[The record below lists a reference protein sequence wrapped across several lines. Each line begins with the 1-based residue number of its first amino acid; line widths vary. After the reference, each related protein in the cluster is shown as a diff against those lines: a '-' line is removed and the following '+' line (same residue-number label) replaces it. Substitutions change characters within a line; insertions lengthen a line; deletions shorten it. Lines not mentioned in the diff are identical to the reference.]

1 MSDPMSPS
9 RKSLRCWLGMHTYA
23 KHLTDEGTA
32 YLECVRCRK
41 ESYPSPVAG
50 LGGGL

>member
-1 MSDPMSPS
+1 
-9 RKSLRCWLGMHTYA
+9 MHTYA

-41 ESYPSPVAG
+41 ESYPAPIGNV
-50 LGGGL
+50 GGWL